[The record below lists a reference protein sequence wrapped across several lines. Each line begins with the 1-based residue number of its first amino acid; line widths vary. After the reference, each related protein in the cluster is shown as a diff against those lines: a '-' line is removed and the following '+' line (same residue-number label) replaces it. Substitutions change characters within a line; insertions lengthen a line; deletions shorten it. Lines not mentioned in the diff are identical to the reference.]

1 MSALSTDALDQ
12 LFVHA
17 RTHNGFTSEP
27 VPEATLRRLYDL
39 MKWGPTSMN
48 CQPARLVFVT
58 TPEGKARLA
67 PALSPG
73 NLDKTLAAPATVII
87 ATDSRFYEHLPTMFP
102 AYDARPMFEAN
113 AELAASTAFRNGTLQ
128 GAYLIVA
135 ARALGL
141 DCGPMSGFDAGKLN
155 AAFFPD
161 GRCQANFLCNLGIG
175 NPCQSPSTGATVEFR
190 GGLPDRLTDQGR
202 LPQGVTKTF
211 QRKASAPAGTGFFH
225 AQKTVVVTE
234 KQLVTNL
241 GQRACGQFAKSG
253 QAFRRRPTCCRKKT
267 GRCRLMRFDSHSL
280 LRIYCQQGRMT
291 SAVDAGG
298 RPSAQL

>member
-1 MSALSTDALDQ
+1 MSALSTEALDQ

-17 RTHNGFTSEP
+17 RTYNGFRSEP
-27 VPEATLRRLYDL
+27 IPDATLQRLYEL

-58 TPEGKARLA
+58 TPAGKARLA

-102 AYDARPMFEAN
+102 AYDAKPMFEAN

-161 GRCQANFLCNLGIG
+161 GRYQANFLCNLGIG
-175 NPCQSPSTGATVEFR
+175 DPDSLHPR
-190 GGLPDRLTDQGR
+190 GQRLT
-202 LPQGVTKTF
+202 F
-211 QRKASAPAGTGFFH
+211 
-225 AQKTVVVTE
+225 E
-234 KQLVTNL
+234 E
-241 GQRACGQFAKSG
+241 ACQIA
-253 QAFRRRPTCCRKKT
+253 
-267 GRCRLMRFDSHSL
+267 
-280 LRIYCQQGRMT
+280 
-291 SAVDAGG
+291 
-298 RPSAQL
+298 